1 MRYAIISDIHAN
13 AAALRAVLT
22 DAQDCGSERV
32 ICLGDVLG
40 YGPEPVETLE
50 MVYKRVHVCLAG
62 NHDDAISGR
71 GDVSDFSAFA
81 ASAAARQS
89 VLLSD
94 KAKTWLRSLPYVWGK
109 GEFACAHG
117 EFSDPK
123 SFFYID
129 SPEEAMPS
137 WTARKEKLLFVGH
150 THEPCIF
157 VIGQSGVPRKHSPM
171 DFQLEAGKRY
181 IVNVGS
187 VGYPR
192 SGSCRSCYAIWD
204 DRTRVVT
211 FRTLP
216 FDLEGYREKMNGRGL
231 EEAPW
236 IGRRQKERERPN
248 VRDEIKFGNSQQD
261 PSKAKPSAKRSA
273 IRVVRG
279 KANDNSQQ
287 PSANSKLAVTRLPLI
302 AAGAAAVLAIAGIA
316 GYYVNMSRAPRDVAM
331 TPPPLQDGK
340 PSSGDVAMAPS
351 PAHDSVPT
359 LGEFKQHVDGWSYA
373 VESEKE
379 QYVSFNG
386 KPSILNVTSNGKR
399 RIAFRKE
406 IAIRNGDLKVHVKV
420 KVLPKGVGTTRYE
433 LLYFDGN
440 GVAIR
445 GANEFLESRTKNV
458 KLTPPKGAVRA
469 QLFVEYVFSG
479 SSSIELP
486 YFTTVS
492 KADPEE

>member
-22 DAQDCGSERV
+22 DAQDCGAERI

-50 MVYKRVHVCLAG
+50 MVYKRVHICIAG
-62 NHDDAISGR
+62 NHDDAICGR
-71 GDVSDFSAFA
+71 CDASDFSAFA
-81 ASAAARQS
+81 ATAAAKQS
-89 VLLSD
+89 LMLSD
-94 KAKTWLRSLPYVWGK
+94 KAKTWLRSLPYEWSK

-117 EFSDPK
+117 DFSDPK

-129 SPEEAMPS
+129 EPDEALPS

-150 THEPCIF
+150 THEPGIF
-157 VIGQSGVPRKHSPM
+157 VIGQSGVPRKHAPV

-192 SGSCRSCYAIWD
+192 SGSCRSCYVIWD

-248 VRDEIKFGNSQQD
+248 VRDEVKFGSGEHAA
-261 PSKAKPSAKRSA
+261 PEKAPPPAEPDDKPSSKSRLALMA
-273 IRVVRG
+273 VV
-279 KANDNSQQ
+279 
-287 PSANSKLAVTRLPLI
+287 
-302 AAGAAAVLAIAGIA
+302 AAAVLALAGVA
-316 GYYVNMSRAPRDVAM
+316 GYFISRSR
-331 TPPPLQDGK
+331 PPLRDGET
-340 PSSGDVAMAPS
+340 PSLHQGGGDVATAPS
-351 PAHDSVPT
+351 PMDDGKSA
-359 LGEFKQHVDGWSYA
+359 LCEFKSLVDGWSYA
-373 VESEKE
+373 VESEKD
-379 QYVSFNG
+379 QSVSRNG
-386 KPSILNVTSNGKR
+386 RPSLLEVVNNGNR
-399 RIAFRKE
+399 RIVFRKE
-406 IAIRNGDLKVHVKV
+406 ISLGAGDIKVHVKV

-433 LLYFDGN
+433 LHYFGDG

-445 GANEFLESRTKNV
+445 SANEFLDSRSKNV
-458 KLTPPKGAVRA
+458 KLVPPKGAVRA
-469 QLFVEYVFSG
+469 QLSVEYAFQG
-479 SSSIELP
+479 ASSIELP
-486 YFTTVS
+486 YFTAVG
-492 KADPEE
+492 KAGSADGSD

>member
-22 DAQDCGSERV
+22 DAQDCGAERI

-50 MVYKRVHVCLAG
+50 MVYKRVHICLAG
-62 NHDDAISGR
+62 NHDDAICGR
-71 GDVSDFSAFA
+71 HDAADFTAFA
-81 ASAAARQS
+81 ATAAAKQS
-89 VLLSD
+89 LMLSD
-94 KAKTWLRSLPYVWGK
+94 KAKEWLRSLPYVWGK

-123 SFFYID
+123 SFFYIET
-129 SPEEAMPS
+129 PEEAQPS

-150 THEPCIF
+150 THEPGIF
-157 VIGQSGVPRKHSPM
+157 VIGQSGVPRKHAPV

-192 SGSCRSCYAIWD
+192 SGSCRSCYVIWD

-248 VRDEIKFGNSQQD
+248 VREEVRFGNSEAD
-261 PSKAKPSAKRSA
+261 SSKAQPPANQPADNNELPAAKRHLPA
-273 IRVVRG
+273 M
-279 KANDNSQQ
+279 
-287 PSANSKLAVTRLPLI
+287 RLVLMV
-302 AAGAAAVLAIAGIA
+302 AAVIALAGIA
-316 GYYVNMSRAPRDVAM
+316 CYFISRSRSRLRDGE
-331 TPPPLQDGK
+331 TPSPHRVG
-340 PSSGDVAMAPS
+340 GDVAMASSPLHGGKQPGDVAMASPPLHDGKPS
-351 PAHDSVPT
+351 
-359 LGEFKQHVDGWSYA
+359 LCEFKKHVDGWSYA
-373 VESEKE
+373 VESEAD
-379 QYVSFNG
+379 QSVVSDGRPSLLKVTNNG
-386 KPSILNVTSNGKR
+386 SR
-399 RIAFRKE
+399 RIVFRKE
-406 IAIRNGDLKVHVKV
+406 MAFREGDLKVHVKV
-420 KVLPKGVGTTRYE
+420 KVLPKGTGTTRYE
-433 LLYFDGN
+433 LLYFDDK

-445 GANEFLESRTKNV
+445 GANEILDSRSKNV
-458 KLTPPKGAVRA
+458 KLLPPKGAVRA
-469 QLFVEYVFSG
+469 QLSVEYVFSG
-479 SSSIELP
+479 IASIELP
-486 YFTTVS
+486 YFTAVS
-492 KADPEE
+492 KLDPEE